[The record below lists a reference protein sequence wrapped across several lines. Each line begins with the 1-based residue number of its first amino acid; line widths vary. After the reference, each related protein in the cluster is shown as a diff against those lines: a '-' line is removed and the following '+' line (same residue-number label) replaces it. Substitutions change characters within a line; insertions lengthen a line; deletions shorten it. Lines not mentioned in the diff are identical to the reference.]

1 MVRSKCFNNTG
12 EIISNLIKYY
22 EQTNINDPLF
32 IKCLIRKD
40 LSNKFTNK
48 RHYRILNGQNT
59 LLPEWF
65 PGYYLI
71 LQYLLLNTQYL
82 LHDIDT
88 INKILINFEE
98 HSVTGMVSLFPGTD
112 TYNFIEKLPPKYQEI
127 FKVGNYEDGNSI
139 YTISNTQLVI
149 FFRELQRNQSAG
161 YKRKLTKRKLTKR
174 KSTKRKST
182 KRKSTKRKSTKRK
195 SRKN

>member
-1 MVRSKCFNNTG
+1 MVRSKCFNNTR

-22 EQTNINDPLF
+22 KQTNRIDPLF
-32 IKCLIRKD
+32 IQCLITND

-59 LLPEWF
+59 LLPEGF

-71 LQYLLLNTQYL
+71 LQYLLLNIEY

-88 INKILINFEE
+88 IKKILINFEE
-98 HSVTGMVSLFPGTD
+98 HSVTGMVSLFPWTG

-127 FKVGNYEDGNSI
+127 FKVGNYENGNSI

-149 FFRELQRNQSAG
+149 FFTELQRNQSAG
-161 YKRKLTKRKLTKR
+161 YKRK
-174 KSTKRKST
+174 STKKKSRK
-182 KRKSTKRKSTKRK
+182 KK